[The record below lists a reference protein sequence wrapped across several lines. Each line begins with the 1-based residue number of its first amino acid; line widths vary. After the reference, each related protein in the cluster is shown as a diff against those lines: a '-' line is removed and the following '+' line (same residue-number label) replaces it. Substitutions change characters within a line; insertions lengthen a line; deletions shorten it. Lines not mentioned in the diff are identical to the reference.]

1 VRAIMGVGGVG
12 RGILLPQVPGQA
24 FVEREEVLRLFAEQV
39 MARL

>member
-1 VRAIMGVGGVG
+1 MGVGGVG
-12 RGILLPQVPGQA
+12 RIILLPQVPGQA